1 MKKRVVYVRVS
12 KGASLGEVAE
22 SIRQTRDQLR
32 GSLGETDIRPAVI
45 EPGNDMPLWAAV
57 VLAFAGLLGGFVAG
71 VATGVG
77 LS

>member
-1 MKKRVVYVRVS
+1 
-12 KGASLGEVAE
+12 
-22 SIRQTRDQLR
+22 
-32 GSLGETDIRPAVI
+32 
-45 EPGNDMPLWAAV
+45 MPLWAAV